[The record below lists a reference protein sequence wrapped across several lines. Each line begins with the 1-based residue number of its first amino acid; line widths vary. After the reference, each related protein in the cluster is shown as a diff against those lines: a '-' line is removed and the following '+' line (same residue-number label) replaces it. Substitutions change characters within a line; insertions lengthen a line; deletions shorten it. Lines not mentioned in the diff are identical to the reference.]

1 MQSVYHLITDT
12 PEGESFSICRS
23 SQGEYGVD
31 EGLIFS
37 YPCRRGHG
45 VVRRVGFEHGAVNV
59 VEGLT
64 FNDYS
69 QAKFDETLAELRS
82 ERDIVKSLG
91 LLD

>member
-1 MQSVYHLITDT
+1 MCL
-12 PEGESFSICRS
+12 S

-37 YPCRRGHG
+37 FPCRREHG
-45 VVRRVGFEHGAVNV
+45 LVKLLGMEHGAVKV
-59 VEGLT
+59 VEGLE

-69 QAKFDETLAELRS
+69 RIKFEDTLNELRA
-82 ERDIVKSLG
+82 ERDAVKSLG